1 MKINFLL
8 VISFLFTTSII
19 VSQNEFN
26 QFDSQGK
33 RHGVWKKT
41 YEGSTQTRYEGE
53 FNHGKE
59 IGIFRYYC
67 DDCGKAPVVT
77 KTFNDQDNTAQVVYL
92 TKKGKV
98 ISKGIM
104 EGKNRIGEWVYYH
117 KKSSGIMTKE
127 FYVNGKLD
135 GLKTTYYLNQKIT
148 EEIAYK
154 LGIKEGINNYYSP
167 EGVLLKKL
175 FYKNDQLEG
184 QAYYYDANGKVLIEG
199 KYKNGK
205 KNGLWKY
212 YKTGKFLR
220 EETYPKK
227 S

>member
-1 MKINFLL
+1 MKFTLL
-8 VISFLFTTSII
+8 LLFSLILSTSTL
-19 VSQNEFN
+19 VSQNEVN
-26 QFDSQGK
+26 QFDSQGE

-41 YEGSTQTRYEGE
+41 FEGSTQTRYEGE

-59 IGIFRYYC
+59 IGVFKYYC
-67 DDCGKAPVVT
+67 DDCGKSPVVT
-77 KTFNDQDNTAQVVYL
+77 KTFNDKGTTAQVVYL
-92 TKKGKV
+92 TKKGKM
-98 ISKGIM
+98 ISEGIM
-104 EGKNRIGEWVYYH
+104 KGKNRIGEWVYYH
-117 KKSSGIMTKE
+117 KKSNNIMTKE

-135 GLKTTYYLNQKIT
+135 GLKITYYLNQKIT
-148 EEIAYK
+148 EELAYK
-154 LGIKEGINNYYSP
+154 QGIKEGINNYYSP

-184 QAYYYDANGKVLIEG
+184 QAFYYDANGKVVIEG

-205 KNGLWKY
+205 KDGLWKY
-212 YKTGKFLR
+212 YKAGKLLK